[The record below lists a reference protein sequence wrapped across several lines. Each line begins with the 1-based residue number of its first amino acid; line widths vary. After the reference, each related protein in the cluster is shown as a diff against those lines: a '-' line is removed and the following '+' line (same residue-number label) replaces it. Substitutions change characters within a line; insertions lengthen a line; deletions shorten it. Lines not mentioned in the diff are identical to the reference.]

1 MKINFARFRFLP
13 IAATLVALAGC
24 GGSAGKDAAPSGA
37 IAITVTE
44 DGFEPAVVRA
54 AAGQPVHLVVTRK
67 TDKTCATEFVMAEHQ
82 INQPLPLDQP
92 VNITFTPGQAGEL
105 HYACGMNMYKGT
117 IVVE

>member
-1 MKINFARFRFLP
+1 MKSNFARFRFLP

-44 DGFEPAVVRA
+44 DGFEPAVVHA

-67 TDKTCATEFVMAEHQ
+67 TDKTCATEIAIPSMKLKKA
-82 INQPLPLDQP
+82 LPLNKAVVVEITPEKDD
-92 VNITFTPGQAGEL
+92 ITFQ
-105 HYACGMNMYKGT
+105 CGMNMLKGKL
-117 IVVE
+117 VVK